1 MIVVSN
7 WEIHVHSYPIEQG
20 QRGFK
25 HKFSPFENVFCN
37 SWGNITSLVVVVI

>member
-1 MIVVSN
+1 MTVVSN

-25 HKFSPFENVFCN
+25 HKFSPFENVFAIA
-37 SWGNITSLVVVVI
+37 GEISLLW